1 MSRPKAEGGVKH
13 RRKFQSWCIF
23 WGGEANGGFE
33 KKSLSKKMSFL
44 YVRKDS
50 IMLSEQSMLFS
61 PIELKLFFWA
71 FQTSWTK
78 KLPITYMSVILWPF
92 CLCNASCVIIS
103 ISKYLRI
110 STKFDTNFPQFN
122 TSGSFFVLF
131 SIFTIFIDFFS
142 FLGLS

>member
-1 MSRPKAEGGVKH
+1 MQNFLLDIAFVWTCKIGLKCVCK
-13 RRKFQSWCIF
+13 C
-23 WGGEANGGFE
+23 
-33 KKSLSKKMSFL
+33 SLKLSLDLLL
-44 YVRKDS
+44 YIRNNS
-50 IMLSEQSMLFS
+50 NMLSEWTMLFA
-61 PIELKLFFWA
+61 PIELKLFLFA